1 MKSFTFSSG
10 CPPSPLMLS
19 FVLLECL
26 HFLVLLASFFL
37 APNPRMSISTSTVF
51 LHTSHPSPTYPFWS
65 SHSLF
70 LLGSCHRLSSQ
81 LTNELNHGSHFPV
94 MNEDWLGRPPSRTLG
109 TYCRQAGSAATADFH
124 SLTQCPAPP
133 PPPAPPLPPPA
144 PPPPPPLQECLT
156 HGARGDAWTGGTIGN
171 QETIR
176 DGYFMSVPVI
186 TVLILSLFKCLDV

>member
-10 CPPSPLMLS
+10 CPPSQTSPLMLS
-19 FVLLECL
+19 FFLLECL

-81 LTNELNHGSHFPV
+81 LTNELNHHLVSVLTFRSWMKTGWVGPHLAHWVP
-94 MNEDWLGRPPSRTLG
+94 T
-109 TYCRQAGSAATADFH
+109 AGKQGA
-124 SLTQCPAPP
+124 QPP
-133 PPPAPPLPPPA
+133 PTSTHWRNVLLLLLLLLLLFLLLLLLLLLCRSALPMGPEVTPE
-144 PPPPPPLQECLT
+144 PEGQLEIRKQLETVILCQFRLLQ
-156 HGARGDAWTGGTIGN
+156 
-171 QETIR
+171 
-176 DGYFMSVPVI
+176 F
-186 TVLILSLFKCLDV
+186 